1 MNKHKSRC
9 VIILHSFSKHFL
21 KLNMSKATSIFNQLN
36 NPNLKLSKSAH
47 KVAAIVMQ
55 NPESVINSSIANV
68 AITADVSEP
77 TVNRF
82 CRTLGCQGFPDFKVK
97 LAQELASG
105 ASKITRGIEMDD
117 SIQQIIE
124 KIFDSTHA
132 SLAATQAASDNQQ
145 IENAIN
151 VLADARSILFVGLG
165 ASSSVALDAQHKFLR
180 FDMPVIAH
188 TDILNQRMTAA
199 GLGPNDVAVCISY
212 TGRTTELIEVAKIA
226 KQKGASVIGITTSES
241 PLANECSL
249 VLPIVTPE
257 DTEVHTP
264 MTSRI
269 NHLVLID
276 VLATGLAVKRGAPFN
291 QHLQQIKDSLAD
303 TRLPIKN

>member
-1 MNKHKSRC
+1 MIYKP
-9 VIILHSFSKHFL
+9 
-21 KLNMSKATSIFNQLN
+21 SIFNQLN

-47 KVAAIVMQ
+47 KVAAIVMRE
-55 NPESVINSSIANV
+55 PELVINSSIANV

-82 CRTLGCQGFPDFKVK
+82 CRTLGCLGFPDFKVK
-97 LAQELASG
+97 LAQEIASG
-105 ASKITRGIEMDD
+105 ASKITRGIEMED
-117 SIQQIIE
+117 SIHQIIE

-132 SLAATQAASDNQQ
+132 SLAATQAASDSEK
-145 IENAIN
+145 IESAIN
-151 VLADARSILFVGLG
+151 ILASARSILFVGLG

-180 FDMPVIAH
+180 FDIPVIAH

-199 GLGPNDVAVCISY
+199 GQTERDVTVCISY
-212 TGRTTELIEVAKIA
+212 TGRTAALIEVAKIA
-226 KQKGASVIGITTSES
+226 RQNGATVIGITTGDS

-249 VLPIVTPE
+249 TLPIVTPE
-257 DTEVHTP
+257 DTDVHKP
-264 MTSRI
+264 MTSLI

-291 QHLQQIKDSLAD
+291 KHLQQIKDALTD
-303 TRLPIKN
+303 TRIPSN

>member
-1 MNKHKSRC
+1 MAKK
-9 VIILHSFSKHFL
+9 
-21 KLNMSKATSIFNQLN
+21 TSIFDQLN

-55 NPESVINSSIANV
+55 EPETVINSSIANV

-82 CRTLGCQGFPDFKVK
+82 CHTLGCDGFPDFKVK

-117 SIQQIIE
+117 SIPQIIE

-132 SLAATQAASDNQQ
+132 TLAATQAASDNKK
-145 IENAIN
+145 IESA
-151 VLADARSILFVGLG
+151 VSLLANARSIVFIGLG
-165 ASSSVALDAQHKFLR
+165 ASSSVVLDAQHKFLR
-180 FDMPVIAH
+180 FNIPVIAH
-188 TDILNQRMTAA
+188 TDILNQQMAA
-199 GLGPNDVAVCISY
+199 AMLTEQDVTVCISY
-212 TGRTTELIEVAKIA
+212 TGRTTALVEVAKIA
-226 KQKGASVIGITTSES
+226 RQTGSSVIGITVADS

-257 DTEVHTP
+257 DTDVHMP

-276 VLATGLAVKRGAPFN
+276 VLATSLAVKKGVAFKQPTN
-291 QHLQQIKDSLAD
+291 EPPAV
-303 TRLPIKN
+303 

>member
-1 MNKHKSRC
+1 MTKK
-9 VIILHSFSKHFL
+9 
-21 KLNMSKATSIFNQLN
+21 TSIFNQLN
-36 NPNLKLSKSAH
+36 NPTLKLSKSAH

-55 NPESVINSSIANV
+55 DPEFVINSSIANV

-105 ASKITRGIEMDD
+105 ASKITRGIEMED
-117 SIQQIIE
+117 STNQIIE

-132 SLAATQAASDNQQ
+132 SLSATQAACDNEK
-145 IENAIN
+145 IESAIN
-151 VLADARSILFVGLG
+151 ILANARSILFIGLG

-180 FDMPVIAH
+180 FDIPVVAH

-199 GLGPNDVAVCISY
+199 GLDPKDVAVCISY
-212 TGRTTELIEVAKIA
+212 TGRTTALIEVAQIA
-226 KQKGASVIGITTSES
+226 RQQGSSVIGITTADS
-241 PLANECSL
+241 PLANECSI
-249 VLPIVTPE
+249 VLPILTPE
-257 DTEVHTP
+257 DTDVHMP

-276 VLATGLAVKRGAPFN
+276 VLATGFAVKRGAPFN
-291 QHLQQIKDSLAD
+291 QHLQQIKDSLAN
-303 TRLPIKN
+303 TRLPVTK